1 MQTEILVPLGAFAMV
16 YGIIALSIRRK
27 ERMALIEHKMDAS
40 IFAQEKNCFSSLK
53 YGLLFFFV
61 GIGLLIAN
69 GLVAYGIMDSDVA
82 FFSMAFLFGGIAL
95 IVDFFIERMKKNEQK
110 TL

>member
-16 YGIIALSIRRK
+16 YGIVALSIRRR
-27 ERMALIEHKMDAS
+27 ERMALLEHKMDAS
-40 IFAQEKNCFSSLK
+40 VFNSEKKCFSSLK

-69 GLVAYGIMDSDVA
+69 SLVAYGIMDSDVA
-82 FFSMAFLFGGIAL
+82 FFSMAFLFGGVAL
-95 IVDFFIERMKKNEQK
+95 IADFFIERFKRHEQK
-110 TL
+110 NS